1 MKQRGCVGNKAI
13 QLTLQQFAPCGYQCL
28 ALSPRS
34 PLVPPSVLSLLHG
47 VNSGGWCVLTP
58 EHYATSVEER
68 RGEVVRRKEKR
79 GEVMRR
85 ERGERREG
93 ERREGEREGG
103 SEVKREKRRK
113 REGGERERRGIHD
126 VG

>member
-1 MKQRGCVGNKAI
+1 MKQRGCIGNKAI

-34 PLVPPSVLSLLHG
+34 PLVPPSVLFLLPG

-58 EHYATSVEER
+58 DHYATSVEER

-79 GEVMRR
+79 GEVVRR
-85 ERGERREG
+85 KRGERREERR

-103 SEVKREKRRK
+103 SEVKREERRK
-113 REGGERERRGIHD
+113 REGRGRERRYT
-126 VG
+126 